1 MLFYSVL
8 LFLLLPLL
16 RTTFYLW
23 DYYMI
28 INNRAK
34 GKQILTYQNLDFLS
48 NVIADIEAHIALDS
62 RSDQNLEY
70 SVII

>member
-1 MLFYSVL
+1 
-8 LFLLLPLL
+8 
-16 RTTFYLW
+16 
-23 DYYMI
+23 MI